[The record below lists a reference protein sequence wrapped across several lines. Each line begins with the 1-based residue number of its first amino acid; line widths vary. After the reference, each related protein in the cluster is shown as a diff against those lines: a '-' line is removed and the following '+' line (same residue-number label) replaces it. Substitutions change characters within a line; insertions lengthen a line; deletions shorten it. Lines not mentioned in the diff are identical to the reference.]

1 MNNFAVYVLES
12 NTFKKISGTPV
23 FPFNYGQLLDER
35 LDEAYVTVINSVVP
49 SYKPTTQVRVDLI
62 EDVGGAGQKT
72 TTQYYIIAS
81 DNSYEYPVGSGKYKH
96 KLYLIERTKLLEGIM
111 CQSLTFTN
119 AKGSVYT
126 DNNSGAIPIDKEP
139 STSMSSL
146 PYDYKKSNIIRT
158 PQSLGSRYVVPSA
171 YDIGMEIAPYYKEE
185 YAVPNDVRVQEVYS
199 PDSGSTI
206 FFTQVSIK
214 NGDTPEIVTYWKDN
228 YVIENAKDPITLNYR
243 ISLFWTT
250 NQGNLITIYTNFS
263 FNVRVVLNKLP
274 IKPYTVKD
282 CVDRVLDLSEP
293 LYQGNVPT
301 LELDPLQAAELDKIY
316 APEFTMTQCN
326 LREQLKV
333 IGGYIHAEPRLTPDN
348 KIHFDYLN
356 EDDVADISAP
366 YVYKGVTHH
375 INEYCTSIDTS
386 AQNIVN
392 ELDYADGVV
401 YAPNEGNF
409 RTIRTD
415 SVYARVLESN
425 AFIETQFP
433 IYSVV
438 KVLCTIYGA
447 DEGFGIQDITPYVF
461 EATEYFSNLSSYDE
475 SYPTSKSYG
484 IYYSIGEKD
493 IKGLFFKVPNAVN
506 SILEY
511 YSIVN
516 ILSATSGF
524 SQDKIRG
531 WLGGDDGKYVGNLSF
546 QISYVPIY
554 NTRFSH
560 GKQYVDLDDIKYARP
575 YNQSENLIE
584 TRYYGENIKGA
595 AARLGN
601 VEQERTYIFNKD
613 KTNLSRVPS
622 VGDVIDGYAISAVST
637 SFNWGFV
644 KSTVALTK
652 DFNRISQYV
661 GISSH
666 KRVYEVSERQAYAR
680 NVSINEYVVVGEYD
694 GLNYSA
700 GLFRSLIGL
709 DSIFNPDDANA
720 RLITAVSAEG
730 ENCNSVLLPVV
741 SSAFGNAMIFSWTY
755 KDNYSAGNSIIYQ
768 EVGGVRGYWQNDV
781 KYSNYYGRIRY
792 YRFHLLGTGA
802 SLPGYTQ
809 ETANDLPY
817 INDYIDEGTSPGI
830 STKETGPLL
839 LRKDSREAI
848 QMNLSVEFKSN
859 MPGLIIGSAL
869 AANCGLVAKN
879 PTKPKLYKLGK
890 KVGKFQKKLTDLPEI
905 TYMYEVTAVN
915 AGELGIKIKLS
926 YWLDPYRYGGDDY
939 KAWAFCLP
947 ISKTTTQVEDED
959 GRTVPYEQING
970 GDILLACND
979 PKYFWDNA
987 TQDED
992 GNRYVYFRI
1001 AKNIFN
1007 DIKAPASIRIDNE

>member
-1 MNNFAVYVLES
+1 MNNFAVYVHDIES

-35 LDEAYVTVINSVVP
+35 LDEAYVTVINSDVP

-62 EDVGGAGQKT
+62 EDVGGTGQKT

-81 DNSYEYPVGSGKYKH
+81 DNAYEYPVGSGKYKH

-119 AKGSVYT
+119 AKGTDFVRSVVAPTNRQSTNDKDVEKFVGT
-126 DNNSGAIPIDKEP
+126 DKIQSPIPL
-139 STSMSSL
+139 SV
-146 PYDYKKSNIIRT
+146 DYAVPT
-158 PQSLGSRYVVPSA
+158 P
-171 YDIGMEIAPYYKEE
+171 YDIGLDFVKNLRENVYNVPDPPDIELLEE
-185 YAVPNDVRVQEVYS
+185 MA
-199 PDSGSTI
+199 SGSDNKTKVIVQYGNVIDTVYWQDRYTI
-206 FFTQVSIK
+206 TKPQ
-214 NGDTPEIVTYWKDN
+214 DPIVLTYWIV
-228 YVIENAKDPITLNYR
+228 YMVAGSIRQAKFSFTIR
-243 ISLFWTT
+243 CVT
-250 NQGNLITIYTNFS
+250 NQYPL
-263 FNVRVVLNKLP
+263 
-274 IKPYTVKD
+274 KPYTVKD
-282 CVDRVLDLSEP
+282 CVDRVLDLAEP
-293 LYQGNVPT
+293 LYQGNAPT
-301 LELDPLQAAELDKIY
+301 FELDPLQAAELDKIY

-524 SQDKIRG
+524 SQDKIRS
-531 WLGGDDGKYVGNLSF
+531 WLGGDDGEYVGNLSF

-601 VEQERTYIFNKD
+601 VEQERTYIFNKE

-680 NVSINEYVVVGEYD
+680 NVSINEYVVVGKDDYYND
-694 GLNYSA
+694 KA
-700 GLFRSLIGL
+700 MLFRSIIGL
-709 DSIFNPDDANA
+709 TSIFKPDASA

-755 KDNYSAGNSIIYQ
+755 KDNYSAGNSIISKT
-768 EVGGVRGYWQNDV
+768 VGGVSGYWQTDV
-781 KYSNYYGRIRY
+781 QYSNYYGRIRY
-792 YRFHLLGTGA
+792 YKFHLLGTGA
-802 SLPGYTQ
+802 SLPEDTPG
-809 ETANDLPY
+809 TANDLPY
-817 INDYIDEGTSPGI
+817 IKDYIDEGDSPGI
-830 STKETGPLL
+830 STKKTGQLL

-879 PTKPKLYKLGK
+879 PTKPKLYKLNK
-890 KVGKFQKKLTDLPEI
+890 KVGKFQKKLTELPEGSLDY
-905 TYMYEVTAVN
+905 TVTAVGN
-915 AGELGIKIKLS
+915 GRPTYVGVLGIKVELPS
-926 YWLDPYRYGGDDY
+926 TLNPYTSGGDDY

-947 ISKTTTQVEDED
+947 ISKTTTQVEDDD
-959 GRTVPYEQING
+959 GQTVPYERING

-987 TQDED
+987 TKDED
-992 GNRYVYFRI
+992 GNRYVYFSI
-1001 AKNIFN
+1001 AGNIFN
-1007 DIKAPASIRIDNE
+1007 DIEAPASIRIDNE